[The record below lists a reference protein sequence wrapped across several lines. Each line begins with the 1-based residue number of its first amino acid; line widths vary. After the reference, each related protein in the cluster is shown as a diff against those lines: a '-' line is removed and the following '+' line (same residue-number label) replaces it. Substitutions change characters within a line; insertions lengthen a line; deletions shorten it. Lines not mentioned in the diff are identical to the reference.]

1 MSLEGLLAIGIVAG
15 VMVVLS
21 TNLVALETA
30 MVGGLIL
37 QILAGTV
44 EPQAALNGFA
54 HKAVV
59 AIVALFVVAAGLWQT
74 GVAMIAG
81 PTLLGRPKSVIGAQF
96 RLMIPVALLSAFI
109 NNTPVVATYLPIV
122 RDWAKRICVSPSRL
136 FIPLSFSSQLGGQLT
151 LIGSASNLIV
161 MGLYLEYLVATGL
174 ELPSSTLQFWGP
186 AFIGI
191 PAAVV
196 GIAYMI
202 CVSHKLLPER
212 ILVPD
217 AGVRYRSYTAQMEV
231 LPGSAV
237 SRSTIESSGLLQL
250 LGLYLFQL
258 QRAGEVIAEPP
269 PETRLRA
276 GDRIGFAGNLEPIID
291 LQQVRGL
298 VPVQR
303 QDTGPVADPVTRGLV
318 HVVIAADSR
327 IVGQHIRD
335 LRLRPVYDAAIVAV
349 HRNKTALHKKIG
361 DVLIHP
367 GDTLLL
373 ETPSGFWDLHR
384 SSSDF
389 SLVSPVSGFE
399 PPRYDRLRRA
409 AVVFGLFLFGLM
421 ALPVEPVVVCLCAAL
436 LMVCLGCLPMG
447 KALAS
452 IDLQVVVAIGA
463 ALGMSTALEQ
473 SGAAEAISS
482 WLLDTCREL
491 GIGERGMLF
500 VMTLTASAFAQVITQ
515 NGAAALVFPI
525 AMAMARDLNVH
536 PEPFAF
542 SLILGAGLSF
552 LSPIAYQTNL
562 MVYGPGGYRFL
573 DFPRIGLPLTIL
585 LAVLCALVCPL
596 AFPFRPMP

>member
-1 MSLEGLLAIGIVAG
+1 MPMEAILAVAVVAG
-15 VMVVLS
+15 VMVVLAS
-21 TNLVALETA
+21 NLVAMETA

-37 QILAGTV
+37 LILVGAV

-59 AIVALFVVAAGLWQT
+59 AIAALFVVAAGLWQT
-74 GVAMIAG
+74 GATMSAG
-81 PTLLGRPKSVIGAQF
+81 PALLGRPKSVIGAQF
-96 RLMIPVALLSAFI
+96 RLMVPVAVLSAFI
-109 NNTPVVATYLPIV
+109 NNTPVVAMYLPIV
-122 RDWAKRICVSPSRL
+122 RDWAKRIRVSPSRL

-161 MGLYLEYLVATGL
+161 MGLYVEYAVATGID
-174 ELPSSTLQFWGP
+174 PPNATVQFWGP
-186 AFIGI
+186 AFIGL
-191 PAAVV
+191 PAAFV

-202 CVSHKLLPER
+202 CVSQKLLPER
-212 ILVPD
+212 ILVED
-217 AGVRYRSYTAQMEV
+217 SAVRYRSYTAQMEV
-231 LPGSAV
+231 LPGSAI
-237 SRSTIESSGLLQL
+237 SRSTIESSGLLQIP
-250 LGLYLFQL
+250 GIYLFQI
-258 QRAGEVIAEPP
+258 QRAGDVFAAPS
-269 PETRLRA
+269 PEIPLRA

-291 LQQVRGL
+291 LLQARGV

-303 QDTGPVADPVTRGLV
+303 QDTGPVADPATRGLV
-318 HVVIAADSR
+318 HVVIAADSAF
-327 IVGQHIRD
+327 VGQRIRD

-361 DVLIHP
+361 DVVIHP

-399 PPRYDRLRRA
+399 PPRHAVMPRA
-409 AVVFGLFLFGLM
+409 IVVFAFFILGLM
-421 ALPVEPVVVCLCAAL
+421 LLPLEPVVVCLCAAL
-436 LMVCLGCLPMG
+436 LMVFLGCLPMG

-452 IDLQVVVAIGA
+452 VNLQVMVTIGA

-473 SGAAEAISS
+473 SGAAGAISS
-482 WLLDTCREL
+482 WLLETCR
-491 GIGERGMLF
+491 GVGMGEQGMLF

-515 NGAAALVFPI
+515 NGAAALIFPI
-525 AMAMARDLNVH
+525 SMAMARELNVH

-552 LSPIAYQTNL
+552 LSPVAYQTNL

-573 DFPRIGLPLTIL
+573 DFPRVGAPLTVI
-585 LAVLCALVCPL
+585 LAVLCALICPL
-596 AFPFRPMP
+596 VFPFRQLP